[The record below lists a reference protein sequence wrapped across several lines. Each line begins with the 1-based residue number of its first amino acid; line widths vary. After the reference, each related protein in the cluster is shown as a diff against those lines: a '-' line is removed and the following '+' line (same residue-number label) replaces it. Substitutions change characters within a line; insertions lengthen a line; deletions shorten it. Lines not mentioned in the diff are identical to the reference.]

1 MTPGRGPCPDP
12 EPIEMSMPTTT
23 YRVHALRALDAE
35 VCEQEACPLPVRSP
49 LHCLT
54 ISQLKVMTRQSS

>member
-1 MTPGRGPCPDP
+1 MTPGRDPCPDP

-35 VCEQEACPLPVRSP
+35 VCAGCMPVTRALSVALP
-49 LHCLT
+49 H
-54 ISQLKVMTRQSS
+54 ISQLKVMTSQSS